1 MIMPTLSHSL
11 TPLKTRRCAYGNGSV
26 LRMWW
31 NRIPVFI
38 EQVYNKKRVHSGIQY
53 LPPEEFEAMLLDEHK
68 KQTLG
73 QITLRLHD

>member
-1 MIMPTLSHSL
+1 
-11 TPLKTRRCAYGNGSV
+11 
-26 LRMWW
+26 MWW

-53 LPPEEFEAMLLDEHK
+53 LPPKEFEAILLDEHK

-73 QITLRLHD
+73 QITLKLHD